1 MRVPSENLIRG
12 NSTLLLKM
20 VLGYLTM
27 TVVRTSDVQ
36 LVGVQ
41 PGIFRLVELHG
52 ENKIRYFI
60 EQTVTF
66 YRLVDVHF

>member
-1 MRVPSENLIRG
+1 MRVPSENLTRG

-27 TVVRTSDVQ
+27 TVVRTYVQ